1 MRGGQQTIYT
11 ALGGGLDLVTAPINR
26 APGGLISC
34 LNYEPRPEGYR
45 RVKGIERYDGRALA
59 SEASYWTISYDAGV
73 ASIAEGNTVTGA
85 TSGATGKCL
94 VAATITA
101 GSTGTLVLTDV
112 TGTFQDNE
120 ALQVS
125 AVTKCTANGVAVER
139 GALTDTLDS
148 TYLQD
153 AIETRRALINPI
165 TGSGAIRGVWIYNS
179 VTYAFRDNAGAT
191 ACVMWKS
198 TGSGWTSVDLGVSVS
213 FTTGLAAGIA
223 EGATLTGA
231 TSGATGTVR
240 RVIVTSGAFAAN
252 NAVGRI
258 ILTGV
263 TGTYSNG
270 EFLQISASTRATASA
285 ASMAITLL
293 PGGKYE
299 FQNYNFYGASNLKR
313 MYGCDGVNKAFEFDG
328 TAFVPIITGMAND
341 TPKHLACHKN
351 YLFLSFAGGSL
362 QFSALGNPISWSVVL
377 GAGEIGLGDEITA
390 LVPGYQST
398 MPVFGR
404 NKTAILYGDVFGG
417 SGADASLKVL
427 SEEAGCIEW
436 TMQLLSTPIFVDDRG
451 IRSLQAVQDFGNFSI
466 GTLSTNIKPILDRYK
481 ELGVYPVQSVAI
493 RETNQLRL
501 FMSNG
506 AGLIMDMSKVA
517 AGGNVEFTNFKLT
530 KNDVDL
536 VVSAVFS
543 CEDNNGNEVI
553 TFGSTDGYVYRMES
567 GTSYDGYAVT
577 AYVRMPFAHFKQPT
591 IEKRYHKATIECST
605 TSVVALSI
613 AADFSYGSLE
623 LPSLSAVDLDVAG
636 GGGFWDESNWS
647 QFLWSQ
653 VEGQAEAYISGIG
666 TNISVVVLSQET
678 YSDPHTLHGI
688 VFHFSQ
694 RKLKR

>member
-1 MRGGQQTIYT
+1 MTQQTIYT
-11 ALGGGLDLVTAPINR
+11 ELTGGLDLVTAPINR
-26 APGGLISC
+26 APGGLIGS

-45 RVKGIERYDGRALA
+45 RVKGIERYDGLPLA
-59 SEASYWTISYDAGV
+59 SLASYWTIAYDAGV
-73 ASIAEGNTVTGA
+73 ASIAEGATVTGA

-125 AVTKCTANGVAVER
+125 AVTKCTANGVATER
-139 GALTDTLDS
+139 GALTDALDR

-153 AIETRRALINPI
+153 AIETRRALIGAI
-165 TGSGAIRGVWIYNS
+165 TGSGTIRGCWVYNN

-198 TGSGWTSVDLGVSVS
+198 TGSGWSSVDLGVSVS

-231 TSGATGTVR
+231 TSAATGTVR
-240 RVIVTSGAFAAN
+240 RVIVTSGTFAAN

-270 EFLQISASTRATASA
+270 EFLQVSASTRATASA
-285 ASMAITLL
+285 ASTAITLL

-351 YLFLSFAGGSL
+351 YLFLAFAGGSL

-436 TMQLLSTPIFVDDRG
+436 TMQLLSTPVFVDDRG

-481 ELGVYPVQSVAI
+481 KLGVYPVQSVAI
-493 RETNQLRL
+493 RETNQYRL

-506 AGLIMDMSKVA
+506 DGLIMDMSRVA

-530 KNDVDL
+530 KNSVDL
-536 VVSAVFS
+536 VVSAVSS
-543 CEDNNGNEVI
+543 CEDNSGNEVI

-577 AYVRMPFAHFKQPT
+577 AYVRLPFAHFRKPT

-605 TSVVALSI
+605 TSQIALSI
-613 AADFSYGSLE
+613 AADFSYGSLD
-623 LPSLSAVDLDVAG
+623 LPSLSALSLNVSG

-653 VEGQAEAYISGIG
+653 IEGQAEAYIPGIG
-666 TNISVVVLSQET
+666 TNISVLVSSQET

-688 VFHFSQ
+688 VFHYSD

>member
-1 MRGGQQTIYT
+1 MTQETIYT
-11 ALGGGLDLVTAPINR
+11 ALGGGLDVVTAPINR
-26 APGGLISC
+26 APGGLIAG

-45 RVKGIERYDGRALA
+45 RVKGFERYDGRALP
-59 SEASYWTISYDAGV
+59 SLASYWTINYDAGV
-73 ASIAEGNTVTGA
+73 ASIAEGATVTGA

-101 GSTGTLVLTDV
+101 ASTGTLVLTDV
-112 TGTFQDNE
+112 TGTFVDNE
-120 ALQVS
+120 FLQVS
-125 AVTKCTANGVAVER
+125 AVTKCTANGAATQR
-139 GALTDTLDS
+139 GATTDALDS

-153 AIETRRALINPI
+153 AIETRRALIGTV
-165 TGSGAIRGVWIYNS
+165 TGSGPIRGAWVYND

-240 RVIVTSGAFAAN
+240 RVIVTSGTFAGN

-263 TGTYSNG
+263 TGSYTNG
-270 EFLQISASTRATASA
+270 EFLRVGGTNRATASA
-285 ASMAITLL
+285 ASSATTLS

-299 FQNYNFYGASNLKR
+299 FRNYNFYGASNLKR

-328 TAFVPIITGMAND
+328 TAYVPIITGMAND

-351 YLFLSFAGGSL
+351 YLFLTFSGGSI

-377 GAGEIGLGDEITA
+377 GAGEIGLGDEVTA
-390 LVPGYQST
+390 LVEGYQGVMT
-398 MPVFGR
+398 VMGR
-404 NKTAILYGDVFGG
+404 NKTGILYGDVFGG
-417 SGADASLKVL
+417 SGADASLKIL

-436 TMQLLSTPIFVDDRG
+436 TAQLMTMPVCFDDRG
-451 IRSLQAVQDFGNFSI
+451 VRSIQSAQDYGNFAI
-466 GTLSTNIKPILDRYK
+466 GTLSTNIKPILDRYAAQ
-481 ELGVYPVQSVAI
+481 GVYPVHSVVI
-493 RETNQLRL
+493 RESNQYRL
-501 FMSNG
+501 FLSNG
-506 AGLIMDMSKVA
+506 VNFIMDMSRVA
-517 AGGNVEFTNFKLT
+517 AGGVVEFTTLRLT

-536 VVSAVFS
+536 VVSAVSS
-543 CEDNNGNEVI
+543 CEDSSGNEVV

-567 GTSYDGYAVT
+567 GASYDGYAVT
-577 AYVRMPFAHFKQPT
+577 AYIRLPFAHFKKPT
-591 IEKRYHKATIECST
+591 VEKRYHKATIECT
-605 TSVVALSI
+605 ATSKINLSI
-613 AADFSYGSLE
+613 SADFSYGSLD
-623 LPSLSAVDLDVAG
+623 LPSLAAVSLDVSG
-636 GGGFWDESNWS
+636 GGGFWNESNWS
-647 QFLWSQ
+647 EFLWSQ
-653 VEGQAEAYISGIG
+653 IEGEAEAYIAGIG
-666 TNISVVVLSQET
+666 TNISVLVLSAET

-688 VFHFSQ
+688 VFHYSQ